1 MADPIYHVQMQKS
14 VEKQRFVKV
23 YPKNK
28 AEDVAFVNPG
38 TTDLAGLNQVQEIV
52 DRIRHLAF
60 VEDIDIHAPQYGL
73 GTAAFTPAT
82 NYATAAQGTLADNAL
97 LRSGGTMTGDIILKD
112 NPTAG
117 LHPATKQY
125 VDEITNEIKA
135 TMYGTQ
141 SYCGTV
147 GTNGK
152 YNSLPLENQ
161 KIGNTYKIVTV
172 GTYGGYTCKVGDLV
186 IAMKEGTLTNTTADW
201 DYFSV
206 GDERE
211 TLIRYS
217 TTDAP
222 TLTTS
227 YKTGEIILGA
237 ASIRQVDDEIAAS
250 DINSTNLATTKAVL
264 SYLQGLKILNNAV
277 SRVKGANES
286 SWHDGDVNITTAM
299 IGAATEAQGAKAD
312 TALQSLKI
320 GTVTKVSPGGTP
332 TVVATTSGVQST
344 LDFGIVTGDKGDK
357 GDQGLQGPTGATG
370 PTGPTGYTGPTG
382 PVGPTGR
389 DGVLG
394 AVGPTG
400 PTGPQGSM
408 GPTGATGSFSGSHAS
423 TATTYGVGT
432 TAAYGHLKITDDY
445 GTSPCGTTGG
455 ASTGLAVSKFALDSV
470 YKTLNDNKVSKSG
483 DTMTGT
489 LRLGSS
495 NASTFPTTG
504 LDIHDVRS
512 VNHLPSALDKG
523 ANFFFSNNN
532 MPNTNWWAG
541 LYVKGWTGAYNSW
554 ELVGNSHNDDG
565 RTTPLYVR
573 NSNRNGS
580 NNAWGS
586 WRKIYD
592 TSNPPA
598 WSEVTGKPTEFTPA
612 SHTHSYLPLSGG
624 TMTGTIASNVTT
636 STHINGAKG
645 VNVLINS
652 TAAASGYNM
661 LAKFNSTNGV
671 FNIGYYTS
679 SLKMYYISNTKIN
692 AGTNGVDQTTTLM
705 DESGNMSVGG
715 SISEGGTT
723 LANKY
728 QAKGSYA
735 AATHTHWSITGSK
748 PSGPIIWF
756 NNGTRV

>member
-1 MADPIYHVQMQKS
+1 LADPIYHVQMQKS

-172 GTYGGYTCKVGDLV
+172 GTYGGYSCKVGDLV

-357 GDQGLQGPTGATG
+357 GDRGLQGPTGATG

-432 TAAYGHLKITDDY
+432 TAAYGHLKISDNTTATDGY
-445 GTSPCGTTGG
+445 TASSGIAASSYAVATVYNANKSSGFLNSNNQLTYG
-455 ASTGLAVSKFALDSV
+455 ASGLNYFNQSTSTTSGANKNANPSNAWWHILRMNHSNPAGYYVDLAFALNHSASPAYRMIQNGSEQGWRYLLDSNN
-470 YKTLNDNKVSKSG
+470 YKTYCTPANIGAAAASHGNHVPATQTASNSVFLRNDN
-483 DTMTGT
+483 T
-489 LRLGSS
+489 
-495 NASTFPTTG
+495 
-504 LDIHDVRS
+504 
-512 VNHLPSALDKG
+512 
-523 ANFFFSNNN
+523 
-532 MPNTNWWAG
+532 WAT
-541 LYVKGWTGAYNSW
+541 V
-554 ELVGNSHNDDG
+554 
-565 RTTPLYVR
+565 
-573 NSNRNGS
+573 
-580 NNAWGS
+580 
-586 WRKIYD
+586 
-592 TSNPPA
+592 
-598 WSEVTGKPTEFTPA
+598 TPA
-612 SHTHSYLPLSGG
+612 NIGAAASSHTHNYAGSSSAGGAASSLANFENNNSSGKNANDVTYNAHTYYTSNGPSSGAASGG
-624 TMTGTIASNVTT
+624 AASTNDGALYTQAYSSTWVAQIAQDYRTGCMFVRGKN
-636 STHINGAKG
+636 NGTWQAWRR
-645 VNVLINS
+645 NL
-652 TAAASGYNM
+652 ASGYNDPIIQ
-661 LAKFNSTNGV
+661 ATTVPSANG
-671 FNIGYYTS
+671 
-679 SLKMYYISNTKIN
+679 
-692 AGTNGVDQTTTLM
+692 
-705 DESGNMSVGG
+705 
-715 SISEGGTT
+715 
-723 LANKY
+723 
-728 QAKGSYA
+728 
-735 AATHTHWSITGSK
+735 ATR
-748 PSGPIIWF
+748 IWF
-756 NNGTRV
+756 NTGTRQ